1 MRCGVVWCAVV
12 WCGEV
17 WCGVVWYG
25 VVWCGVVWCGVV
37 WCGVVRCSAEWFGA
51 VWCGVVWGSRG
62 DEIALRHREGELLYR
77 HPRAAVR
84 DNVPVQII
92 IINPPNRATFQSRDV
107 SKHQRQSRRGID
119 PEWGLLLLHCHCF
132 RLGTHTPRDPPDGG
146 THTNTQKDTNTRP
159 PSLAS
164 PLFARPADIVRAGRA
179 GHPVPRHPPGHLRA
193 PRRSGSGWWVGMML
207 SAVDRA
213 DRQIRTEACRDG
225 GGCNAAKPGGQVVA
239 HERTGGP
246 GRLRGS
252 EVW

>member
-1 MRCGVVWCAVV
+1 M
-12 WCGEV
+12 
-17 WCGVVWYG
+17 
-25 VVWCGVVWCGVV
+25 WCGVV

-164 PLFARPADIVRAGRA
+164 PSLRQARRHRPSWTSWTSRPPPPSGTLARTTEKWVGVVGRYDVECS
-179 GHPVPRHPPGHLRA
+179 G
-193 PRRSGSGWWVGMML
+193 PRRS
-207 SAVDRA
+207 ADQDR
-213 DRQIRTEACRDG
+213 G
-225 GGCNAAKPGGQVVA
+225 
-239 HERTGGP
+239 
-246 GRLRGS
+246 L
-252 EVW
+252 